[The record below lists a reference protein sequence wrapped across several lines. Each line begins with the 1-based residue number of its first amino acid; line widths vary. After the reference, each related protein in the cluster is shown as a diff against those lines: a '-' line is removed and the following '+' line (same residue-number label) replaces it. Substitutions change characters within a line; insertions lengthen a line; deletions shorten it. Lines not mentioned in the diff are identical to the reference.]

1 MTDTEPMSIRADETA
16 VLVKAPAEG
25 EELPAVYDS
34 PHSGRTYPTD
44 FIPAGPVDLLR
55 GYEDRL
61 VDHLIGEAPDYGIL
75 LLAAN
80 FPRAYID
87 PNRAIDD
94 LDPKVVG
101 DDWTDALNPTAYS
114 KLGLGLVFRTGLD
127 NKPIYERPLGRAAV
141 MERIERY
148 WRPYHEALESALE
161 QAQQRWG
168 AVWHIAW
175 HSMRPLGDAQSVDPG
190 EERPDFVVSDRD
202 GTSAAPAFTEFA
214 AETLR
219 ALGYSVA
226 VNHPFKG
233 GYITQLHGR
242 PGEGRHSLQIE
253 MNRGL
258 YLDLETLDLTPGA
271 AALRRDLGH
280 FSRNFAGF
288 AAESAGITSPP
299 LSGSVRTPTSR
310 PGR

>member
-1 MTDTEPMSIRADETA
+1 MRAPAAA
-16 VLVKAPAEG
+16 VVIKAPPDGA
-25 EELPAVYDS
+25 ELPAIYDS
-34 PHSGRTYPTD
+34 PHSGRNYPPD
-44 FIPAGPVDLLR
+44 FIPLVPVEQLR

-94 LDPKVVG
+94 LDPQVVG
-101 DDWTDALNPTAYS
+101 DDWSDPLKPTPYS
-114 KLGLGLVFRTGLD
+114 ELGLGLVFRTGLD

-141 MERIERY
+141 MKRIDRY
-148 WRPYHEALESALE
+148 WRPYHEALESALKR
-161 QAQQRWG
+161 AQQRWG

-175 HSMRPLGDAQSVDPG
+175 HSMRPMGDAQSIDPG
-190 EERPDFVVSDRD
+190 EARPDFVISDRD
-202 GTSAAPAFTEFA
+202 GTSAEPAFTEFA

-219 ALGYSVA
+219 ALGYTVA

-242 PGEGRHSLQIE
+242 PGKGRHSLQIE
-253 MNRGL
+253 MNRAL
-258 YLDLETLDLTPGA
+258 YLDLETLELEPGA
-271 AALRRDLGH
+271 AALRSDLGR
-280 FSRNFAGF
+280 FSRSFAGF
-288 AAESAGITSPP
+288 AAECAGITAPP
-299 LSGSVRTPTSR
+299 SSESDRTPTSR
-310 PGR
+310 LDR